1 MWKYLLAAFFSI
13 AVSSGAWAVGRWIDV
28 EVYDRSDG
36 RYLQVHP
43 YQGRFYIAGRP
54 GAEYEIVLRNR
65 TGQRILAVTSVDG
78 INVISGETASP
89 AQTGYVLEPFAS
101 MGVKGWRKNMGETAS
116 FYFTTPQHSYAA
128 RTDRP
133 FDVGVIG
140 VAVFRERSRPVPY
153 APGPYR
159 HKDAPAASGMQ
170 REEKLGTGH
179 GRREESHA
187 DYTRFERASSTP
199 DEIVAVYYD
208 SWANLAARG
217 IVPEHRYY
225 RDRREPRP
233 FPERF
238 APDPW
243 R

>member
-1 MWKYLLAAFFSI
+1 MWKLLVGAAL
-13 AVSSGAWAVGRWIDV
+13 AVLGTAQAWAVGRWIDI
-28 EVYDRSDG
+28 EVYDRSSG
-36 RYLQVHP
+36 QYLQIYPH
-43 YQGRFYIAGRP
+43 QGRFYVAGRP

-65 TGQRILAVTSVDG
+65 TGQRILAVASVDG

-89 AQTGYVLEPFAS
+89 SQTGYVLDPFGS

-116 FYFTTPQHSYAA
+116 FYFTEPRHSYAA

-153 APGPYR
+153 APSPYR
-159 HKDAPAASGMQ
+159 YKDAPAAGAME

-179 GRREESHA
+179 GRREESNA
-187 DYTRFERASSTP
+187 EYTRFERASNTP
-199 DEIVAVYYD
+199 DEIVAIYYD
-208 SWANLAARG
+208 TWANLAARG
-217 IVPEHRYY
+217 IVPEHRHY
-225 RDRREPRP
+225 RDRHEPRP
-233 FPERF
+233 FPQRF